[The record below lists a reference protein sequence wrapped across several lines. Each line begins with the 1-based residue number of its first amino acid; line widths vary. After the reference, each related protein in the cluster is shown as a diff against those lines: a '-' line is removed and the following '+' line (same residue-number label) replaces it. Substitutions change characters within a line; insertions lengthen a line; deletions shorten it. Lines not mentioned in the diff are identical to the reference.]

1 MIQNTLKG
9 PMLAGV
15 CSRLANSL
23 RFNVWVLR
31 GLFVLLLLV
40 KTFAAIVAYVVLAL
54 VFQLMDKGAERGTER
69 KSGAG
74 DSPATEP
81 SNLDER
87 KRRIEE
93 LDRRFRAWEDSLER

>member
-1 MIQNTLKG
+1 MMQKSMNG

-15 CSRLANSL
+15 CSRLAGRL

-40 KTFAAIVAYVVLAL
+40 KTFLAVVVYVGLAL
-54 VFQLMDKGAERGTER
+54 LFQLLDKGA
-69 KSGAG
+69 KSASDLDG
-74 DSPATEP
+74 DSPEIAADRFDR
-81 SNLDER
+81 S
-87 KRRIEE
+87 RRIEE

>member
-1 MIQNTLKG
+1 MIQKSMTG

-15 CSRLANSL
+15 CSRLAGTL

-40 KTFAAIVAYVVLAL
+40 KTFLAVVVYVGLAL
-54 VFQLMDKGAERGTER
+54 LFQLLDKGTE
-69 KSGAG
+69 KSPGPSVVS
-74 DSPATEP
+74 DEP
-81 SNLDER
+81 RTDLSAR
-87 KRRIEE
+87 SRRIEE